1 MPWNQTAREQYK
13 REAVRYESDLTDA
26 EWATIAS
33 LFPSPNRRG
42 RPRKT
47 DQGRVYR
54 PNEAA
59 LVGLCGPLPG
69 WVGVVVPGVSNLE
82 PPYHETYFPPSFR

>member
-1 MPWNQTAREQYK
+1 MEGHLAWNRTAREQYK

-33 LFPSPNRRG
+33 LFPSPNRRDVPARLTKDG
-42 RPRKT
+42 LY
-47 DQGRVYR
+47 G

-59 LVGLCGPLPG
+59 LVRL
-69 WVGVVVPGVSNLE
+69 
-82 PPYHETYFPPSFR
+82 